1 VGKALAKVVEVLCD
15 AMFMPIVAQLLNG
28 IKSVALDQ
36 VGDHTNPDGES
47 ISSSD
52 RL

>member
-1 VGKALAKVVEVLCD
+1 MGKALAKIVEVLCD

-28 IKSVALDQ
+28 IKSVAFD
-36 VGDHTNPDGES
+36 TNPDGKS